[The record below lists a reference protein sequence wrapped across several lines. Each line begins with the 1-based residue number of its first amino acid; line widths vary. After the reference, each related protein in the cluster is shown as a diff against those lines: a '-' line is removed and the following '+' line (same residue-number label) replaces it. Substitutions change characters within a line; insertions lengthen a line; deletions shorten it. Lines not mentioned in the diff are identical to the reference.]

1 MNFEHD
7 GLHDASTRLAAPPFF
22 YESLR
27 REIAIANRTGAGLTA
42 IRLILESDSPI
53 YEATIISFA
62 DLISNS
68 FRFEDG
74 KARLGNYEFAVL
86 INGGEDLANQLSQ
99 RLVAR
104 WAIEGTPGSAISYA
118 FTKFI
123 QGEEA
128 ISFINRL
135 DDQALIRRDF

>member
-7 GLHDASTRLAAPPFF
+7 GLHDALTRLAAPPYF

-27 REIAIANRTGAGLTA
+27 REIAITSRSGADLTA
-42 IRLILESDSPI
+42 IRLILESDEPL
-53 YEATIISFA
+53 YDATIISFA
-62 DLISNS
+62 DLITNS

-74 KARLGNYEFAVL
+74 KARLGQFEFAVL

-104 WAIEGTPGSAISYA
+104 WAIEGTPNSVISYA
-118 FTKFI
+118 STKFI
-123 QGEEA
+123 QGEAA

-135 DDQALIRRDF
+135 DDQVLIRRDF

>member
-7 GLHDASTRLAAPPFF
+7 GLHDSLTRLAAPPYF

-27 REIAIANRTGAGLTA
+27 REIAIANRSGADLTA
-42 IRLILESDSPI
+42 IRLILESDAPL
-53 YEATIISFA
+53 YDATIISFA
-62 DLISNS
+62 DLITNS

-74 KARLGNYEFAVL
+74 KARLGQFEFAVL
-86 INGGEDLANQLSQ
+86 INGGEDLANQLSE

-104 WAIEGTPGSAISYA
+104 WAIEGTPGSAISYSFA
-118 FTKFI
+118 KYK

-128 ISFINRL
+128 ILLINRL
-135 DDQALIRRDF
+135 DDQVLIRRDF